1 MAQGLH
7 LKKKEKEKKKVRR
20 PTARPRFLPI
30 IKVRI
35 VFHKHKCEKEMLNTM
50 AEKMQAMVLTKLA
63 PIETRPLKLMS
74 IEKPTIK
81 GRTGLFL
88 QIEACGVCRSNLHLI
103 EGDWKKH
110 GAPSS
115 LPVVPGHEVVGIVK
129 KIGDGVKNVKVGD
142 RVGIQ
147 PLFSSCLRCEYCMSS
162 RENLCESAEITGE
175 TAQGGYAEYIFALEE
190 FVTPIPDNFDSA
202 HAAPLFCPG
211 ITAYKAVKASE
222 PAAGKT
228 VGIFG
233 IGGVGHLAIQIAKIH
248 GARVVA
254 ASRARK
260 HIDLSKKLGADNV
273 FVYQDPDEQL
283 LKNLKDDEGLLD
295 SAIVF
300 APSDNV
306 IDAAIRS
313 VKKGGII
320 VLGVRGN
327 VANFPTFEEKIVKG
341 SNIGTRKDMADL
353 VKMASNTGLQV
364 IIETHRLTEANEVLH
379 RLKKSEVEARAV
391 LIP

>member
-1 MAQGLH
+1 
-7 LKKKEKEKKKVRR
+7 
-20 PTARPRFLPI
+20 
-30 IKVRI
+30 
-35 VFHKHKCEKEMLNTM
+35 MLNTM

-74 IEKPTIK
+74 IEKPIIK

-88 QIEACGVCRSNLHLI
+88 EIEACGVCRSNLHLI
-103 EGDWKKH
+103 EGDWKKY

-129 KIGDGVKNVKVGD
+129 KIGDGVKKVKVGD

-147 PLFSSCLRCEYCMSS
+147 PLFSSCLRCEYCISN

-175 TAQGGYAEYIFALEE
+175 TVQGGYAEYISALEE
-190 FVTPIPDNFDSA
+190 FVTPIPDNFDPA
-202 HAAPLFCPG
+202 YAAPLFCPG

-233 IGGVGHLAIQIAKIH
+233 IGGVGHLAIQLAKIY
-248 GARVVA
+248 GSRVVA
-254 ASRARK
+254 VSRTRK
-260 HIDLSKKLGADNV
+260 HIDLYKKLGADNV

-283 LKNLKDDEGLLD
+283 LKNLTDEEGLLD

-306 IDAAIRS
+306 IDAAIKS
-313 VKKGGII
+313 VKKGGIV

-327 VANFPTFEEKIVKG
+327 VADFPTFEEKIVKG

-353 VKMASNTGLQV
+353 VEMASSLGLQV
-364 IIETHRLTEANEVLH
+364 IVETYRLEEANEVLH

>member
-1 MAQGLH
+1 MSG
-7 LKKKEKEKKKVRR
+7 
-20 PTARPRFLPI
+20 TIIPI
-30 IKVRI
+30 IMSELGLGFSQKLGSKII
-35 VFHKHKCEKEMLNTM
+35 VHKHKCEREMMNTM

-63 PIETRPLKLMS
+63 PIETSPLKLMS

-88 QIEACGVCRSNLHLI
+88 EIEACGVCRSNLHLI
-103 EGDWKKH
+103 D

-129 KIGDGVKNVKVGD
+129 KIGDGVKKVKVGD

-147 PLFSSCLRCEYCMSS
+147 PLFSSCLQCEYCISN

-175 TAQGGYAEYIFALEE
+175 TVQGGYAEYISALEE
-190 FVTPIPDNFDSA
+190 FVTPIPDNFDPA

-233 IGGVGHLAIQIAKIH
+233 IGGVGHLAIQLAKIY

-254 ASRARK
+254 VSRTRK

-283 LKNLKDDEGLLD
+283 LKNLTDEEGLLD

-306 IDAAIRS
+306 IDAAIKS
-313 VKKGGII
+313 VKKGGIV

-327 VANFPTFEEKIVKG
+327 VVDFPTFEEKIVKG

-353 VKMASNTGLQV
+353 VKMASSLGLQV
-364 IIETHRLTEANEVLH
+364 IVETHRLEEANEVLH
-379 RLKKSEVEARAV
+379 RLKKSKVEARAV

>member
-1 MAQGLH
+1 MFNA
-7 LKKKEKEKKKVRR
+7 
-20 PTARPRFLPI
+20 
-30 IKVRI
+30 
-35 VFHKHKCEKEMLNTM
+35 M
-50 AEKMQAMVLTKLA
+50 AEKMQAMVLTKLE

-81 GRTGLFL
+81 GRTELFL
-88 QIEACGVCRSNLHLI
+88 EIEACGICRSNLHLI
-103 EGDWKKH
+103 EGDWKKY
-110 GAPSS
+110 GVPSS

-147 PLFSSCLRCEYCMSS
+147 PLFSSCLQCEYCMSS

-175 TAQGGYAEYIFALEE
+175 TVQGGYAEYISALEE
-190 FVTPIPDNFDSA
+190 FVTPIPDSFDSA

-211 ITAYKAVKASE
+211 VTAYKAVKASE
-222 PAAGKT
+222 PAPGKT

-254 ASRARK
+254 VSRARK
-260 HIDLSKKLGADNV
+260 HIDLSKKLGADDV
-273 FVYQDPDEQL
+273 FVYQDPNEQL

-306 IDAAIRS
+306 IDAAIKS
-313 VKKGGII
+313 VKKGGIV

-327 VANFPTFEEKIVKG
+327 LSNFPTFEEKIVKG

-353 VKMASNTGLQV
+353 VKMVSSLGLQV

-379 RLKKSEVEARAV
+379 KLKKSEVEARAV